1 MTLAY
6 HLPSFIELR
15 LQKPE
20 YTFQIKLMEFYNNFC
35 TCKSTIVYYSPP
47 QSKTHIAHRSFVM
60 QIHHMVRLL
69 SDVTIVYAIMIVY
82 FYILQGFRLVVSVC
96 KK

>member
-1 MTLAY
+1 
-6 HLPSFIELR
+6 
-15 LQKPE
+15 
-20 YTFQIKLMEFYNNFC
+20 
-35 TCKSTIVYYSPP
+35 
-47 QSKTHIAHRSFVM
+47 M